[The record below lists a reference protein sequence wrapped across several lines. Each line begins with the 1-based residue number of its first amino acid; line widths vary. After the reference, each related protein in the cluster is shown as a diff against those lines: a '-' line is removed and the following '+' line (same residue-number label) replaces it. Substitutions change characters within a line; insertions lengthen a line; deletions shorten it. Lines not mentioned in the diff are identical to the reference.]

1 MLKRRVTEG
10 QHFHAPYL
18 GTREC
23 VCNEIEWIDENSPKS
38 TPIDKTED
46 LGMMYIDYIYTEDY
60 TADQRERMLKIL
72 EGETG
77 KKQKKTIDFQPRPVV
92 AKVKMENGIVEY
104 PSKYD
109 ILENMLEQ
117 MEVFWA

>member
-1 MLKRRVTEG
+1 
-10 QHFHAPYL
+10 
-18 GTREC
+18 
-23 VCNEIEWIDENSPKS
+23 
-38 TPIDKTED
+38 
-46 LGMMYIDYIYTEDY
+46 
-60 TADQRERMLKIL
+60 MLKII

-117 MEVFWA
+117 MEVFWAQFTK